1 MLIVRFP
8 IRHGFAVGVV
18 ILLTVVWSGSLTA
31 IVAQE
36 ATPPGHHGGGEHAED
51 AATPLPGTRSPYADG
66 YDPDAP
72 LRALGAELV
81 EQILLGQGASLALP
95 AELNGL
101 PGPRHVL
108 GLADQLDL
116 SPNQQTQVQDI
127 FDRYLADAIPAGER
141 YLAAAQALEEELRS
155 GAISEE
161 ELSELVTE
169 ASRLEG
175 ELVTSHLT
183 AHLRTAAILTPEQI
197 AAYNQL
203 RGYE

>member
-1 MLIVRFP
+1 VPIARFP
-8 IRHGFAVGVV
+8 IRRAFVVSGF
-18 ILLTVVWSGSLTA
+18 ILLAVVWSGLLPA

-36 ATPPGHHGGGEHAED
+36 ATPPGEHDDHAPVKE
-51 AATPLPGTRSPYADG
+51 ATPQSGTRSPYADS
-66 YDPDAP
+66 YDPEAP
-72 LRALGAELV
+72 IRALSAELV
-81 EQILLGQGASLALP
+81 EQILQGQGASLALP

-108 GLADQLDL
+108 DLADQLDL
-116 SPNQQTQVQDI
+116 SPGQQAQVQDVY
-127 FDRYLADAIPAGER
+127 DRYLAEAVPAGER
-141 YLAAAQALEEELRS
+141 YLAAAQALEEGLRS

-175 ELVTSHLT
+175 ELVTIHLT
-183 AHLRTAAILTPEQI
+183 AHLRTAAILTPAQI
-197 AAYNQL
+197 AVYNQL